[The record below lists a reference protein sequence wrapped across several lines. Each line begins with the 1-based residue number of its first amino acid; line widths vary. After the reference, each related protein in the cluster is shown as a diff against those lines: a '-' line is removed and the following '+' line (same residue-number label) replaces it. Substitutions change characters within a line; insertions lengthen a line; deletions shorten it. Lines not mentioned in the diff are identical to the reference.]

1 MLFKKGNDF
10 VEITQRISHDI
21 VCSTW
26 FIDTNLDFESLP
38 IEFRS
43 LVPETDQEGLEKLKK
58 AVQKWADREEFKLI
72 SK

>member
-26 FIDTNLDFESLP
+26 FIDTNLDFESL
-38 IEFRS
+38 
-43 LVPETDQEGLEKLKK
+43 
-58 AVQKWADREEFKLI
+58 KLI
-72 SK
+72 KKDLKNLKRLYKNGLIEKNSSLYRNK